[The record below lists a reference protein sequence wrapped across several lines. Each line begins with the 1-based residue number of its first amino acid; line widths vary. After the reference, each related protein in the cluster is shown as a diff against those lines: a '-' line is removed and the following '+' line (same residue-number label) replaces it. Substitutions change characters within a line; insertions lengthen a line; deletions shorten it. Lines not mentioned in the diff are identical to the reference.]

1 MTDDGRLCHDDGGH
15 EGGDRRRRPFM
26 LVTLIADL
34 ERQRQDVHAQAAR
47 ISELER
53 QQQALQAQA
62 AQVADLLARLGRF
75 EASSR

>member
-1 MTDDGRLCHDDGGH
+1 
-15 EGGDRRRRPFM
+15 M